1 MVRSRSPVERYRWFG
16 AAVSVLVAVGLAA
29 AAFGGNTVSG
39 STRSAGAAQNS
50 GAVENV
56 VFAIHG
62 GAGTLR
68 REDFTPQLERRY
80 RNNLRRAVQSGYEV
94 LAGGGTSVEA
104 GRGAGPVPGGSEV
117 FQPRQGPG

>member
-62 GAGTLR
+62 GVGTLR

-80 RNNLRRAVQSGYEV
+80 RNNLRRAVQSGYQV
-94 LAGGGTSVEA
+94 FAGGGNHGGAGA
-104 GRGAGPVPGGSEV
+104 GRGQLPGGT
-117 FQPRQGPG
+117 PGFYTREGG